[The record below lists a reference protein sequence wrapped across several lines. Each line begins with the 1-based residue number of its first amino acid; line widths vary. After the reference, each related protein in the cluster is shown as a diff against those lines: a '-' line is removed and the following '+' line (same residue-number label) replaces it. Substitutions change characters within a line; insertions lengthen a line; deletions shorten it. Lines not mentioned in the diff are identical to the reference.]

1 MPQSHAHFIRSLRG
15 NERQS
20 TSHNLFSGRSNST
33 IMVLIANPKIQAVL
47 HDILMGAKK
56 ILEFEMPHWIF
67 N

>member
-1 MPQSHAHFIRSLRG
+1 M
-15 NERQS
+15 
-20 TSHNLFSGRSNST
+20 